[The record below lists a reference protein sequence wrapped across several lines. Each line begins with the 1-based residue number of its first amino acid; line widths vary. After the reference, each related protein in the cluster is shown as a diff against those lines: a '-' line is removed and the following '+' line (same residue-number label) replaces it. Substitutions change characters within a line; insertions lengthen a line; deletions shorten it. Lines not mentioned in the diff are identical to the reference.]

1 MRASYGKDQ
10 LPAPGQTLFQYR
22 LMQQSMPITH
32 SAWTGWEGP
41 DPSQWVPQ
49 GYVVVNLDLR
59 GFGNSQGTSSLLSEQ
74 EGEDYHD
81 AIQWVAQQPWSTGK
95 VGLNGVSYLA
105 LAQWRAAATRPLRCG
120 NLSVGRVLGSLS
132 GSGPPRWHSG
142 EWFFKLWSQGVKR
155 SGAYATLSPRGAGGS
170 REL

>member
-1 MRASYGKDQ
+1 MEKISCPRPGK
-10 LPAPGQTLFQYR
+10 PLFQYR

-105 LAQWRAAATRPLRCG
+105 LAQWRAAATRPLR
-120 NLSVGRVLGSLS
+120 LRQSV
-132 GSGPPRWHSG
+132 
-142 EWFFKLWSQGVKR
+142 
-155 SGAYATLSPRGAGGS
+155 RGKGS
-170 REL
+170 RISIGIWPAPVAFRRMVFLSSGRRA